1 MVVRDCT
8 RASPPRLPHAPPTR
22 ENAIMLS
29 NATPDPAGAAD
40 IAPDKTRSDLE
51 WSRLLDALARRCE
64 GSAARDLAHELG
76 PIEDKDELHR
86 TIREVGE
93 AMRTLAEGEPLP
105 VPALPDAR
113 AAHDRAGHGGVLG
126 PVELRALAEVLAA
139 ARTLRRFLH
148 ARREALP
155 ALEAALSTD
164 ATLDRVEEEIAR
176 AFEPDGTLADH
187 ASPQLRALRGEY
199 AAGRARMISRIEELM
214 RRHAPILQDGFW
226 TEREGRYVL
235 PVRSDAHERFPGIV
249 HAASGSG
256 ATLFVEPR
264 VLVPLGNRLK
274 MLEGE
279 VRREEEAIYARL
291 TARVV
296 DQLPSVG
303 AALEATARADLL
315 AAIARLARDLD
326 LRFPE
331 LPSAEEGFV
340 AQLHALRHPLLVI
353 EALESPPSAPPK
365 RVVPSDVAVAGG
377 NALVVSGPNAG
388 GKTVAL
394 KALGLA
400 ALMLR
405 SGLPI
410 AAAEGSKLGVVEAVL
425 SDVGDDQSITKN
437 LSTFSAHITNI
448 ARILDAAHAGAL
460 VLLDELAGGT
470 DPREGEALA
479 AAVLDGLCRR
489 GAAVVATTHYEG
501 LKALALADPRF
512 RNASVG
518 FDEKTLS
525 PTFELALG
533 VPGASSA
540 LAVAKRFGIPSLV
553 VERAESYLSGEDR
566 SFEETV
572 RALNDER
579 RGLALARAATEA
591 EHAEARQLKVR
602 LEGELEALRARDRRI
617 VHHEAE
623 QLLVA
628 LRRARDDLRE
638 AQARLRAKKPEQAD
652 VTTASRAVDAVA
664 SRFAIGGDFAA
675 IVEGPTAD
683 RGERLAD
690 EQRLH
695 KGAKVYVP
703 RLRAD
708 AEVLEVLSDGQLRVS
723 AGALK
728 LTVARSDVRVI
739 VDAPTKDAA
748 GRAIPG
754 RAAPRQPRLR
764 SSHMRSGQTPA
775 RPAAASPGLTPIG
788 EDVVLQTGDNTCD
801 LRGLR
806 TDDAWP
812 MLETFLDR
820 AMHEGQRAIV
830 VVHGHGSGAVRDRVR
845 DELKRSRYVERFR
858 AGRQDEG
865 GDGVTVVWLA

>member
-1 MVVRDCT
+1 MVSID
-8 RASPPRLPHAPPTR
+8 S
-22 ENAIMLS
+22 
-29 NATPDPAGAAD
+29 PDPVGGAE
-40 IAPDKTRSDLE
+40 IAPNKTRTDLE
-51 WSRLLDALARRCE
+51 WARVLEALASRCE
-64 GSAARDLAHELG
+64 GEIARRLARELG
-76 PIEDKDELHR
+76 PIAAKDELHR
-86 TIREVGE
+86 TVREVGE

-113 AAHDRAGHGGVLG
+113 AAHDRASHGGVLG

-139 ARTLRRFLH
+139 ARALRRFLH
-148 ARREALP
+148 ARRDDLP

-164 ATLDRVEEEIAR
+164 PTLDRVEEEISG
-176 AFEPDGTLADH
+176 AFESDGTLADH

-199 AAGRARMISRIEELM
+199 AAGRGRMIARIEELM
-214 RRHAPILQDGFW
+214 RRHTTILQDGFW

-291 TARVV
+291 TARLA

-303 AALEATARADLL
+303 VALEATARADLL
-315 AAIARLARDLD
+315 AAIARLARDLE

-331 LPSAEEGFV
+331 LPSAEEGFL
-340 AQLHALRHPLLVI
+340 AELRALRHPLLVL
-353 EALESPPSAPPK
+353 EALEGPERSSPK
-365 RVVPSDVAVAGG
+365 RVVPSDVVVAGG

-405 SGLPI
+405 SGLPV
-410 AAAEGSKLGVVEAVL
+410 AAAEGSRLGVVEAVL
-425 SDVGDDQSITKN
+425 TDVGDDQSIAKN
-437 LSTFSAHITNI
+437 LSTFSAHVTNL
-448 ARILDAAHAGAL
+448 AHILDAAHAGAL

-518 FDEKTLS
+518 LDVKTLS

-540 LAVAKRFGIPSLV
+540 LAVARRFGVPSLV
-553 VERAESYLSGEDR
+553 IERAESYLSGEDR

-579 RGLALARAATEA
+579 RGLSLARAATEA
-591 EHAEARQLKVR
+591 EHAEVRKARAR
-602 LEGELEALRARDRRI
+602 LEAEHEALRTRDRRI

-628 LRRARDDLRE
+628 LRRSREDLRE
-638 AQARLRAKKPEQAD
+638 AQARLRAKKPEQPD
-652 VTTASRAVDAVA
+652 VTAASRAIDAVA

-675 IVEGPTAD
+675 VVEGPAVE

-690 EQRLH
+690 ETPVR

-708 AEVLEVLSDGQLRVS
+708 AEVIEVLSDGQLRVA

-728 LTVARSDVRVI
+728 LTVARGDVRVI
-739 VDAPTKDAA
+739 VDAPAKDAA
-748 GRAIPG
+748 GRSIPG
-754 RAAPRQPRLR
+754 RPGARAPRLR
-764 SSHMRSGQTPA
+764 SSHMRSGPGPA
-775 RPAAASPGLTPIG
+775 RPPAPASGPSSTS
-788 EDVVLQTGDNTCD
+788 EDVVLQTQDNTCD

-820 AMHEGQRAIV
+820 ALNDGQRAVV

>member
-1 MVVRDCT
+1 MVT
-8 RASPPRLPHAPPTR
+8 IAPP
-22 ENAIMLS
+22 A
-29 NATPDPAGAAD
+29 PAGAAE
-40 IAPDKTRSDLE
+40 IAPQKTRSDLE
-51 WSRLLDALARRCE
+51 WARLLEALATRCE
-64 GSAARDLAHELG
+64 GDAAKRLARSLA
-76 PIEDKDELHR
+76 PLTDDDELHA

-93 AMRTLAEGEPLP
+93 AMRSLAEGEPLP
-105 VPALPDAR
+105 VPSLPDAES
-113 AAHDRAGHGGVLG
+113 AYDRATHGGVLG
-126 PVELRALAEVLAA
+126 PPELRAVAEVLAA
-139 ARTLRRFLH
+139 ARALRRFLH
-148 ARREALP
+148 ARRADLP
-155 ALEAALSTD
+155 ALAAALSTD
-164 ATLDRVEEEIAR
+164 PVLDRVEEEISGS
-176 AFEPDGTLADH
+176 FEPDGTLADN
-187 ASPQLRALRGEY
+187 ASPELRALRGEH
-199 AAGRARMISRIEELM
+199 ATARGRMIARVEELM
-214 RRHAPILQDGFW
+214 RRHSAILQDGFW

-249 HAASGSG
+249 HASSGSG

-291 TARVV
+291 TARLV

-303 AALEATARADLL
+303 AAIEAMARADLI
-315 AAIARLARDLD
+315 AAIAKLARDLD

-331 LPSAEEGFV
+331 LPAAEEGFV
-340 AQLHALRHPLLVI
+340 ASLRALRHPLLVL
-353 EALESPPSAPPK
+353 EALESVPATSAKPPK
-365 RVVPSDVAVAGG
+365 RVVPSDIEIAGG
-377 NALVVSGPNAG
+377 HALVVSGPNAG

-400 ALMLR
+400 AMMLR
-405 SGLPI
+405 SGLPV
-410 AAAEGSKLGVVEAVL
+410 AAAEGSRLGVVDAVL
-425 SDVGDDQSITKN
+425 TDVGDDQSIAKN
-437 LSTFSAHITNI
+437 LSTFSAHITNL
-448 ARILDAAHAGAL
+448 AHILDATHGATL

-501 LKALALADPRF
+501 LKALAIADPRF

-540 LAVAKRFGIPSLV
+540 LAVARRFGIPSLV
-553 VERAESYLSGEDR
+553 IERAESYLSGEDR

-591 EHAEARQLKVR
+591 ERSEVRQLKHK
-602 LEGELEALRARDRRI
+602 LETEHEALRVRDRRI

-628 LRRARDDLRE
+628 LRRAREDLRE
-638 AQARLRAKKPEQAD
+638 AQARMRAKKPETAD
-652 VTTASRAVDAVA
+652 VTVASRAIDAVA

-675 IVEGPTAD
+675 VVEPPGPE
-683 RGERLAD
+683 RGERLTD
-690 EQRLH
+690 EAPVR
-695 KGAKVYVP
+695 KGAKVFVP

-708 AEVLEVLSDGQLRVS
+708 AEVIDVLSDGQLRVA

-728 LTVARSDVRVI
+728 LTVARRDVRVI
-739 VDAPTKDAA
+739 VDAPARDAA
-748 GRAIPG
+748 GRTVPG
-754 RAAPRQPRLR
+754 ARPGARVPRLR
-764 SSHMRSGQTPA
+764 SSHMRSGTAPV
-775 RPAAASPGLTPIG
+775 RPSGGASPGG
-788 EDVVLQTGDNTCD
+788 GSDDVVLQTQDNTCD

-806 TDDAWP
+806 VDDAWP

-820 AMHEGQRAIV
+820 AMHDSQRAVV

-858 AGRQDEG
+858 PGQQHEG
-865 GDGVTVVWLA
+865 GDGVTLVWLA

>member
-1 MVVRDCT
+1 MVT
-8 RASPPRLPHAPPTR
+8 IAPP
-22 ENAIMLS
+22 AS
-29 NATPDPAGAAD
+29 AGAAE
-40 IAPDKTRSDLE
+40 IAPQKARADLE
-51 WSRLLDALARRCE
+51 WARLLEALASRCE
-64 GSAARDLAHELG
+64 GGAAQQLARDLA
-76 PIEDKDELHR
+76 PMPDRDELLAR
-86 TIREVGE
+86 IREVGE

-105 VPALPDAR
+105 VPALPDAAPARDR
-113 AAHDRAGHGGVLG
+113 AAHGGVLG
-126 PVELRALAEVLAA
+126 PQELRAVAEVLAA
-139 ARTLRRFLH
+139 ARALRRFLH
-148 ARREALP
+148 ARRADLAAL
-155 ALEAALSTD
+155 ALSLSTD
-164 ATLDRVEEEIAR
+164 PALDRIEEEISGS
-176 AFEPDGTLADH
+176 FEPDGTLADH
-187 ASPQLRALRGEY
+187 ASPQLRSLRSDY
-199 AAGRARMISRIEELM
+199 AAARARMVSRIEELM
-214 RRHAPILQDGFW
+214 RRYASILQDAFF

-249 HAASGSG
+249 HASSGSG

-274 MLEGE
+274 MIEGE

-296 DQLPSVG
+296 DHLPSVG
-303 AALEATARADLL
+303 AAIAAMAHADLL
-315 AAIARLARDLD
+315 SATARLARDLE

-331 LPSAEEGFV
+331 LPSEEEGFV
-340 AQLHALRHPLLVI
+340 AQLRALRHPLLVL
-353 EALESPPSAPPK
+353 EALESTTPR
-365 RVVPSDVAVAGG
+365 RVVPSDVEIAGG
-377 NALVVSGPNAG
+377 HALVVSGPNAG

-410 AAAEGSKLGVVEAVL
+410 AAADGSRLGVVEAVL
-425 SDVGDDQSITKN
+425 TDVGDDQSISKN
-437 LSTFSAHITNI
+437 LSTFSAHVTNL
-448 ARILDAAHAGAL
+448 AHILDAAHAGTL

-489 GAAVVATTHYEG
+489 DAAVVATTHYEG
-501 LKALALADPRF
+501 LKALALADRRF

-518 FDEKTLS
+518 FDVKTLS
-525 PTFELALG
+525 PTFALALG

-540 LAVAKRFGIPSLV
+540 LAVARRFGIPSLV

-579 RGLALARAATEA
+579 RGLELARTAVEAERVEIRHLKHRLEA
-591 EHAEARQLKVR
+591 EH
-602 LEGELEALRARDRRI
+602 EALRARDRRI

-638 AQARLRAKKPEQAD
+638 AQSRLRAKKPEQAELQA
-652 VTTASRAVDAVA
+652 ASRAIDAVS

-675 IVEGPTAD
+675 IVAAPPPERGD
-683 RGERLAD
+683 RVTD
-690 EQRLH
+690 ETPVR
-695 KGAKVYVP
+695 KGAKVFLP

-708 AEVLEVLSDGQLRVS
+708 AEVLDVLSDGQLRVS

-728 LTVARSDVRVI
+728 LTVPRSDVRVI
-739 VDAPTKDAA
+739 VDAPAKDAT
-748 GRAIPG
+748 GRVMQGARTG
-754 RAAPRQPRLR
+754 ARMPRLR
-764 SSHMRSGQTPA
+764 SSHARGGPPPA
-775 RPAAASPGLTPIG
+775 RPPTATPAG
-788 EDVVLQTGDNTCD
+788 SESADDAVLQTQENTCD

-806 TDDAWP
+806 VDDAWP

-820 AMHEGQRAIV
+820 AMNGGHHAVV

-845 DELKRSRYVERFR
+845 EELARSRYVERFR
-858 AGRQDEG
+858 AGQQGEG
-865 GDGVTVVWLA
+865 GDGVTIVWLA

>member
-1 MVVRDCT
+1 MVT
-8 RASPPRLPHAPPTR
+8 IAPP
-22 ENAIMLS
+22 A
-29 NATPDPAGAAD
+29 DAGAAE
-40 IAPDKTRSDLE
+40 IAPQKTRADLE
-51 WSRLLDALARRCE
+51 WSRLLEALATRCE
-64 GSAARDLAHELG
+64 GEAAKRLARALA
-76 PIEDKDELHR
+76 PLTDDDELHA

-93 AMRTLAEGEPLP
+93 AMRSLAEGEPIP
-105 VPALPDAR
+105 VPGLPDAA
-113 AAHDRAGHGGVLG
+113 AAHERATHGGVLG
-126 PVELRALAEVLAA
+126 PAELRAVAEVLAA
-139 ARTLRRFLH
+139 ARALRRFLH
-148 ARREALP
+148 ARRADLP
-155 ALEAALSTD
+155 ALAAALSTD
-164 ATLDRVEEEIAR
+164 PVLDRVEEEISGS
-176 AFEPDGTLADH
+176 FEPDGMLADH
-187 ASPQLRALRGEY
+187 ASPELRALRGEY
-199 AAGRARMISRIEELM
+199 ATGRGRMIARIEELM
-214 RRHAPILQDGFW
+214 RRHTAILQDGFW

-249 HAASGSG
+249 HASSGSG

-279 VRREEEAIYARL
+279 IRREEEAIYARL
-291 TARVV
+291 TARLV

-303 AALEATARADLL
+303 AAIDAMARADLI
-315 AAIARLARDLD
+315 AAIAKLARDLE

-340 AQLHALRHPLLVI
+340 ANLRALRHPLLLL
-353 EALESPPSAPPK
+353 EALDAKTPK
-365 RVVPSDVAVAGG
+365 HVVPSDIEIAGG
-377 NALVVSGPNAG
+377 HALVVSGPNAG

-405 SGLPI
+405 SGLPV
-410 AAAEGSKLGVVEAVL
+410 AAAEGSRLGIVDAVL
-425 SDVGDDQSITKN
+425 SDVGDDQSISKN
-437 LSTFSAHITNI
+437 LSTFSAHITNL
-448 ARILDAAHAGAL
+448 AHILDATHGATL

-501 LKALALADPRF
+501 LKALAIADPRF

-540 LAVAKRFGIPSLV
+540 LAVARRFGIPSLV
-553 VERAESYLSGEDR
+553 IERAESYLSGEDR

-579 RGLALARAATEA
+579 RGLALARAASEAERGEVRQLKHKLEA
-591 EHAEARQLKVR
+591 EH
-602 LEGELEALRARDRRI
+602 EALRARDRRI

-628 LRRARDDLRE
+628 LRRAREDLRE
-638 AQARLRAKKPEQAD
+638 AQSRLRAKKPE
-652 VTTASRAVDAVA
+652 SGELAVA
-664 SRFAIGGDFAA
+664 SRAIDSVASHFALGGDFAA
-675 IVEGPTAD
+675 VVEPPTPE
-683 RGERLAD
+683 RGERLSD
-690 EQRLH
+690 EAPVR
-695 KGAKVYVP
+695 KGAKVFVP

-708 AEVLEVLSDGQLRVS
+708 AEVLDVLSDGQLRVA
-723 AGALK
+723 AGSLK
-728 LTVARSDVRVI
+728 LTVARRDVRVI
-739 VDAPTKDAA
+739 VDAPAKDAA
-748 GRAIPG
+748 GRAVPG
-754 RAAPRQPRLR
+754 ARPGARVPRLR
-764 SSHMRSGQTPA
+764 SSHMRSGVAPA
-775 RPAAASPGLTPIG
+775 RPTVGASPGAG
-788 EDVVLQTGDNTCD
+788 SDDVVLQTQDNTCD

-806 TDDAWP
+806 VDDAWP

-820 AMHEGQRAIV
+820 AMNESQRAVV

-858 AGRQDEG
+858 PGQQHEG
-865 GDGVTVVWLA
+865 GDGVTIVWLA